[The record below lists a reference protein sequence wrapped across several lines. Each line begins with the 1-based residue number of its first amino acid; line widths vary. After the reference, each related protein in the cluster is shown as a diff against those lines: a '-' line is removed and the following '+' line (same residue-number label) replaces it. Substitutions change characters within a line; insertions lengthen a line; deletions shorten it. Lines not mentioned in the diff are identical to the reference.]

1 MVPQPKVNQN
11 PLAGFMRQPK
21 IYIKLPSGGEF
32 WPAGSL
38 EHTENGEY
46 PVYSMTAKD
55 ELMLKVPDALMNGQA
70 VVSVIEHCIPSIKNA
85 WHVPNIDLDVILIAI
100 RIATYGDTMT
110 LPVNLDDGQEFEY
123 NLNLN
128 MLMDTLMGQIKWE
141 TAIPVSPDLTIHV
154 RPINYKQMTE
164 SALKTFETQRIFDA
178 INNQTVSDAE
188 KAKVFNDSFEKLN
201 QITIGIVNNSV
212 FAIESS
218 AGTTDNPKHIQEFME
233 NTDKEIFDTV
243 KKQIETQREN
253 NSIKPL
259 KIATTD
265 EMREQGVTTDELEI
279 PLVFDASYFFA

>member
-38 EHTENGEY
+38 DKTENGEY

-70 VVSVIEHCIPSIKNA
+70 VISVIEHCIPNIKNA
-85 WHVPNIDLDVILIAI
+85 WQTPNLDLDVILIAI

-110 LPVNLDDGQEFEY
+110 IPVRLQKGEEFDY

-128 MLMDTLMGQIKWE
+128 TLMDTLMNQVTWQ
-141 TAIPVSPDLTIHV
+141 TAIPVSPDLTVHV
-154 RPINYKQMTE
+154 RPINYKQMTD
-164 SALKTFETQRIFDA
+164 SALKTFETQKIFDA
-178 INNQTVSDAE
+178 VNNQDLPVDE
-188 KAKVFNDSFEKLN
+188 KAKVFNESFEKLN

-218 AGTTDNPKHIQEFME
+218 AGTTDNPVHLKEFME
-233 NTDKEIFDTV
+233 NSDKEIFDTV
-243 KKQIETQREN
+243 KKYIETLREN
-253 NSIKPL
+253 NTIKPL
-259 KIATTD
+259 KVQTT
-265 EMREQGVTTDELEI
+265 EQMRESGVVEDEVEI
-279 PLVFDASYFFA
+279 PLIFDASYFFA

>member
-38 EHTENGEY
+38 DKTENGEY

-70 VVSVIEHCIPSIKNA
+70 VTSVIEHCVPAIKNA

-100 RIATYGDTMT
+100 RIATYGETMT
-110 LPVNLDDGQEFEY
+110 VPVVVGDNTDLEY
-123 NLNLN
+123 GLNLNL
-128 MLMDTLMGQIKWE
+128 LMDTLMGQIKWQ
-141 TAIPVSPDLTIHV
+141 TAVPVSPDLTVHV

-178 INNQTVSDAE
+178 VSNQDLPDAE
-188 KAKVFNDSFEKLN
+188 KTKVFNESFDKLN

-233 NTDKEIFDTV
+233 NTDKEIFDAV
-243 KKQIETQREN
+243 KKQIENQREN

-259 KIATTD
+259 KIQTTD
-265 EMREQGVTTDELEI
+265 QMREAGVTEDEIEI

>member
-38 EHTENGEY
+38 EKTENGEY

-70 VVSVIEHCIPSIKNA
+70 VTSVIEHCIPNIKNA
-85 WHVPNIDLDVILIAI
+85 WHVPNLDLDVILIAI
-100 RIATYGDTMT
+100 RIATYGETMT
-110 LPVNLDDGQEFEY
+110 VPVVVGEKTDLEY
-123 NLNLN
+123 SLNLN
-128 MLMDTLMGQIKWE
+128 MLMDTLMGQVKWE
-141 TAIPVSPDLTIHV
+141 TAIPISPDLTVHV

-164 SALKTFETQRIFDA
+164 SALKTFETQRMFDA
-178 INNQTVSDAE
+178 VNSQNLSDAE
-188 KAKVFNDSFEKLN
+188 KAKVFNESFDKLN

-233 NTDKEIFDTV
+233 NADKEIFDIV
-243 KKQIETQREN
+243 KKQIETLRES

-259 KIATTD
+259 KIQTTD
-265 EMREQGVTTDELEI
+265 QMREAGVTEDEVEI

>member
-21 IYIKLPSGGEF
+21 IYIRLPSGGEF

-38 EHTENGEY
+38 DKTENGEY

-70 VVSVIEHCIPSIKNA
+70 VTSVIEHCVPAIKNA

-100 RIATYGDTMT
+100 RIATYGETMT
-110 LPVNLDDGQEFEY
+110 VPVVLGDSTDLEY
-123 NLNLN
+123 GLNLNL
-128 MLMDTLMGQIKWE
+128 LMDTLMGQIKWE
-141 TAIPVSPDLTIHV
+141 TAISVSPDLTVHI

-178 INNQTVSDAE
+178 VSNQDLPDAE
-188 KAKVFNDSFEKLN
+188 KAKVFNESFDKLN

-233 NTDKEIFDTV
+233 NTDKEIFDVV
-243 KKQIETQREN
+243 KKQIEIQREN

-259 KIATTD
+259 KIQTTD
-265 EMREQGVTTDELEI
+265 EMREAGVTSDEIEI

>member
-38 EHTENGEY
+38 EKTENGEY

-70 VVSVIEHCIPSIKNA
+70 VVSVIEHCIPNIKNA
-85 WHVPNIDLDVILIAI
+85 WQTPNLDLDVILIAI

-110 LPVNLDDGQEFEY
+110 IPVRLENKEEFDY

-128 MLMDTLMGQIKWE
+128 TLMDTLMNQVTWQ
-141 TAIPVSPDLTIHV
+141 TAIPVSPDLTVHV
-154 RPINYKQMTE
+154 RPINYKQMTD
-164 SALKTFETQRIFDA
+164 SALKTFETQKIFDA
-178 INNQTVSDAE
+178 VNNQDLPVDE
-188 KAKVFNDSFEKLN
+188 KAKVFNESFEKLN

-218 AGTTDNPKHIQEFME
+218 AGTTDNPAHLKEFME
-233 NTDKEIFDTV
+233 NSDKEIFDTV
-243 KKQIETQREN
+243 KKYIETLREN
-253 NSIKPL
+253 NTIKPL
-259 KIATTD
+259 KVQTT
-265 EMREQGVTTDELEI
+265 EQMRESGVVEDEVEI
-279 PLVFDASYFFA
+279 PLIFDASYFFA

>member
-38 EHTENGEY
+38 EHTENREY

-110 LPVNLDDGQEFEY
+110 LPVNLDNGQEFEY

>member
-11 PLAGFMRQPK
+11 PLSGFMRQPK

-38 EHTENGEY
+38 NKTENGEY

-70 VVSVIEHCIPSIKNA
+70 VTSVIEHCVPNIKNA

-100 RIATYGDTMT
+100 RIATYGEIMTVPVVVGEDTD
-110 LPVNLDDGQEFEY
+110 LEY
-123 NLNLN
+123 SLNLNL
-128 MLMDTLMGQIKWE
+128 LMDTLMGQIKWE
-141 TAIPVSPDLTIHV
+141 TAIPVSPDLTVHI

-178 INNQTVSDAE
+178 VNSQNLSDAE
-188 KAKVFNDSFEKLN
+188 KSKVFNESFDKLN

-218 AGTTDNPKHIQEFME
+218 AGTTDNPAHIQEFME

-259 KIATTD
+259 KIQTTD
-265 EMREQGVTTDELEI
+265 QMREAGVAEDEIEI

>member
-38 EHTENGEY
+38 DKTENGEY
-46 PVYSMTAKD
+46 AVYSMTAKD

-70 VVSVIEHCIPSIKNA
+70 VTSVIEHCVPAIKNA

-100 RIATYGDTMT
+100 RIATYGEMMTVPVVVGNDTD
-110 LPVNLDDGQEFEY
+110 LEY
-123 NLNLN
+123 GLNLNL
-128 MLMDTLMGQIKWE
+128 LMDTLMGQIKWE
-141 TAIPVSPDLTIHV
+141 TAVPVSPDLTVHV

-178 INNQTVSDAE
+178 VSNQDLPDAE
-188 KAKVFNDSFEKLN
+188 KAKVFNESFDKLN

-233 NTDKEIFDTV
+233 NTDKEIFDAV
-243 KKQIETQREN
+243 KKQIENQREN

-259 KIATTD
+259 KIQTTD
-265 EMREQGVTTDELEI
+265 QMREAGVTEDEIEI
-279 PLVFDASYFFA
+279 PLVFDASYFFV

>member
-21 IYIKLPSGGEF
+21 IYIRLPSGGEF

-38 EHTENGEY
+38 DKTENGEY
-46 PVYSMTAKD
+46 AVYSMTAKD

-70 VVSVIEHCIPSIKNA
+70 ITSVIEHCVPAIKNA

-100 RIATYGDTMT
+100 RIATYGETMT
-110 LPVNLDDGQEFEY
+110 VPVVVGENTDLEY
-123 NLNLN
+123 GLNLNL
-128 MLMDTLMGQIKWE
+128 LMDTLMGQIKWE
-141 TAIPVSPDLTIHV
+141 TAIPLSPDLTVHI

-178 INNQTVSDAE
+178 VNSQNLSDAD
-188 KAKVFNDSFEKLN
+188 KAKVFNESFDKLN

-233 NTDKEIFDTV
+233 NTDKEIFDAV
-243 KKQIETQREN
+243 KKQIENQRES

-259 KIATTD
+259 KIQTTD
-265 EMREQGVTTDELEI
+265 QMREAGVTEDEIEI

>member
-21 IYIKLPSGGEF
+21 IYIRLPSGGEF

-38 EHTENGEY
+38 DKTENGEY

-70 VVSVIEHCIPSIKNA
+70 VTSVIEHCVPAIKNA

-100 RIATYGDTMT
+100 RIATYGETMT
-110 LPVNLDDGQEFEY
+110 VPVVLGDSTDLEY
-123 NLNLN
+123 GLNLNL
-128 MLMDTLMGQIKWE
+128 LMDTLMGQIKWE
-141 TAIPVSPDLTIHV
+141 TAISVSPDLTVHI

-164 SALKTFETQRIFDA
+164 SALKTFETQKIFDA
-178 INNQTVSDAE
+178 VSNQDLPDAE
-188 KAKVFNDSFEKLN
+188 KAKVFNESFDKLN

-233 NTDKEIFDTV
+233 NTDKEIFDVV
-243 KKQIETQREN
+243 KKQIEIQREN

-259 KIATTD
+259 KIQTTD
-265 EMREQGVTTDELEI
+265 EMREAGVTSDEIEI

>member
-11 PLAGFMRQPK
+11 PLSGFMRQPK

-38 EHTENGEY
+38 NKTENGEY

-70 VVSVIEHCIPSIKNA
+70 VTSVIEHCVPNIKNA

-100 RIATYGDTMT
+100 RIATYGEIMTVPVVVGEDTD
-110 LPVNLDDGQEFEY
+110 LEY
-123 NLNLN
+123 SLNLNL
-128 MLMDTLMGQIKWE
+128 LMDTLMGQIKWE
-141 TAIPVSPDLTIHV
+141 TAIPVSPDLTVHI

-178 INNQTVSDAE
+178 VNSQNLSDAE
-188 KAKVFNDSFEKLN
+188 KSKVFNESFDKLN

-218 AGTTDNPKHIQEFME
+218 AGTTDNPAHIQEFME

-259 KIATTD
+259 KIQTTD
-265 EMREQGVTTDELEI
+265 EMREAGVTSDEIEI

>member
-1 MVPQPKVNQN
+1 MVPQPKANQN

-38 EHTENGEY
+38 ERTENGEY

-85 WHVPNIDLDVILIAI
+85 WQVPNIDLDVILIAI

-110 LPVNLDDGQEFEY
+110 VPVNLGDGQEFEY

-141 TAIPVSPDLTIHV
+141 TAIPVSPDLTVHV

-164 SALKTFETQRIFDA
+164 SALKTFETQRMFDA
-178 INNQTVSDAE
+178 VNNQTASDAE
-188 KAKVFNDSFEKLN
+188 KAKVFNESFEKLN

-243 KKQIETQREN
+243 RKQIETQREN

-259 KIATTD
+259 KITTTD
-265 EMREQGVTTDELEI
+265 QMREAGVTTDELEI

>member
-21 IYIKLPSGGEF
+21 IYIRLPSGGEF

-38 EHTENGEY
+38 DKTENGEY

-70 VVSVIEHCIPSIKNA
+70 VTSVIEHCVPAIKNA

-100 RIATYGDTMT
+100 RIATYGETMT
-110 LPVNLDDGQEFEY
+110 VPVVLGDSTDLEY
-123 NLNLN
+123 GLNLNL
-128 MLMDTLMGQIKWE
+128 LMDTLMGQIKWE
-141 TAIPVSPDLTIHV
+141 TAISVSPDLTVHI

-164 SALKTFETQRIFDA
+164 SALKTFETQKIFDA
-178 INNQTVSDAE
+178 VSNQDLPDAE
-188 KAKVFNDSFEKLN
+188 KAKVFNESFDKLN

-233 NTDKEIFDTV
+233 NTDKEIFDAV
-243 KKQIETQREN
+243 KKQIENQRES

-259 KIATTD
+259 KIQTTD
-265 EMREQGVTTDELEI
+265 QMREAGITEDEIEI

>member
-11 PLAGFMRQPK
+11 PLSGFMRQPK

-38 EHTENGEY
+38 NKTENGEY

-70 VVSVIEHCIPSIKNA
+70 VTSVIEHCVPNIKNA

-100 RIATYGDTMT
+100 RIATYGEIMTVPVVVGEDTD
-110 LPVNLDDGQEFEY
+110 LEY
-123 NLNLN
+123 SLNLNL
-128 MLMDTLMGQIKWE
+128 LMDTLMGQIKWE
-141 TAIPVSPDLTIHV
+141 TAIPVSPDLTVHV

-188 KAKVFNDSFEKLN
+188 KAKVFNESFDKLN

-218 AGTTDNPKHIQEFME
+218 AGTTDNPAHIQEFME
-233 NTDKEIFDTV
+233 NTDKEIFDIV

-259 KIATTD
+259 KIQTTD
-265 EMREQGVTTDELEI
+265 QMREAGVAEDEIEI

>member
-21 IYIKLPSGGEF
+21 IYIRLPSGGEF

-38 EHTENGEY
+38 DKTENGEY
-46 PVYSMTAKD
+46 AVYSMTAKD

-70 VVSVIEHCIPSIKNA
+70 VTSVIEHCVPAIKNA

-100 RIATYGDTMT
+100 RIATYGETMT
-110 LPVNLDDGQEFEY
+110 VPVVLGDSTDLEY
-123 NLNLN
+123 GLNLNL
-128 MLMDTLMGQIKWE
+128 LMDTLMGQIKWE
-141 TAIPVSPDLTIHV
+141 TAISVSPDLTVHI

-178 INNQTVSDAE
+178 VSNQDLPDAE
-188 KAKVFNDSFEKLN
+188 KAKVFNESFDKLN

-233 NTDKEIFDTV
+233 NTDKEIFDVV
-243 KKQIETQREN
+243 KKQIEIQREN

-259 KIATTD
+259 KIQTTD
-265 EMREQGVTTDELEI
+265 QMREAGVTEAEIEI

>member
-38 EHTENGEY
+38 NKTENGEY

-70 VVSVIEHCIPSIKNA
+70 VTSVIEHCVPNIKNA

-100 RIATYGDTMT
+100 RIATYGEIMTVPVVVGEDTD
-110 LPVNLDDGQEFEY
+110 LEY
-123 NLNLN
+123 SLNLNL
-128 MLMDTLMGQIKWE
+128 LMDTLMGQIKWE
-141 TAIPVSPDLTIHV
+141 TAIPVSPDLTVHV

-188 KAKVFNDSFEKLN
+188 KAKVFNESFDKLN

-218 AGTTDNPKHIQEFME
+218 AGTTDNPAHIQEFME
-233 NTDKEIFDTV
+233 NTDKEIFDIV

-259 KIATTD
+259 KIQTTD
-265 EMREQGVTTDELEI
+265 QMREAGVAEDEIEI

>member
-1 MVPQPKVNQN
+1 MVPQPKANQN

-38 EHTENGEY
+38 ERTENGEY

-85 WHVPNIDLDVILIAI
+85 WQVPNIDLDVILIAI

-110 LPVNLDDGQEFEY
+110 VPVNLSDGQEFEY

-141 TAIPVSPDLTIHV
+141 TAIPVSPDLTVHV

-164 SALKTFETQRIFDA
+164 SALKTFETQRMFDA
-178 INNQTVSDAE
+178 VNNQTASDAE
-188 KAKVFNDSFEKLN
+188 KAKVFNESFEKLN

-243 KKQIETQREN
+243 RKQIETQREN

-259 KIATTD
+259 KITTTD
-265 EMREQGVTTDELEI
+265 QMREAGVTTDELEI

>member
-11 PLAGFMRQPK
+11 PLSGFMRQPK

-38 EHTENGEY
+38 NKTENGEY

-70 VVSVIEHCIPSIKNA
+70 VTSVIEHCVPNIKNA

-100 RIATYGDTMT
+100 RIATYGEIMTVPVVVGEDTD
-110 LPVNLDDGQEFEY
+110 LEY
-123 NLNLN
+123 SLNLNL
-128 MLMDTLMGQIKWE
+128 LMDTLMGQIKWE
-141 TAIPVSPDLTIHV
+141 PAIPVSPDLTVHV

-188 KAKVFNDSFEKLN
+188 KAKVFNESFDKLN

-212 FAIESS
+212 FSIESS
-218 AGTTDNPKHIQEFME
+218 AGTTDNPAHIQEFME

-259 KIATTD
+259 KIQTTD
-265 EMREQGVTTDELEI
+265 QMREAGVAEDEIEI

>member
-38 EHTENGEY
+38 DKTENGEY

-70 VVSVIEHCIPSIKNA
+70 VVSVIEHCIPNIKNA
-85 WHVPNIDLDVILIAI
+85 WQTPNLDLDVILIAI

-110 LPVNLDDGQEFEY
+110 IPVRLQKGEEFDY

-128 MLMDTLMGQIKWE
+128 TLMDTLMNQVTWQ
-141 TAIPVSPDLTIHV
+141 TAIPVSPDLTVHV
-154 RPINYKQMTE
+154 RPINYKQMTD
-164 SALKTFETQRIFDA
+164 SALKTFETQKIFDA
-178 INNQTVSDAE
+178 VNNQDLPVDE
-188 KAKVFNDSFEKLN
+188 KAKVFNESFEKLS

-218 AGTTDNPKHIQEFME
+218 AGTTDNPAHLKEFME
-233 NTDKEIFDTV
+233 NSDKEIFDTV
-243 KKQIETQREN
+243 KKYIETLREN
-253 NSIKPL
+253 NTIKPL
-259 KIATTD
+259 KVQTT
-265 EMREQGVTTDELEI
+265 EQMRESGVVEDEVEI
-279 PLVFDASYFFA
+279 PLIFDASYFFA

>member
-38 EHTENGEY
+38 DRTENGEY

-70 VVSVIEHCIPSIKNA
+70 VVSVIEHCVPNIKNA
-85 WHVPNIDLDVILIAI
+85 WHTPNLDLDVLLIAI
-100 RIATYGDTMT
+100 RVATYGEQMT
-110 LPVNLDDGQEFEY
+110 IPVNLGEDKEFEY
-123 NLNLN
+123 GLNLP
-128 MLMDTLMGQIKWE
+128 MLLDTLNAQINWN
-141 TAIPVSPDLTIHV
+141 TAIPVSPDLTVHI

-164 SALKTFETQRIFDA
+164 SALKTFETQKIFDA
-178 INNQTVSDAE
+178 VNNQDMPDAD
-188 KAKVFNDSFEKLN
+188 KMKIFNESFEKLN
-201 QITIGIVNNSV
+201 QISVGIVNNSV

-233 NTDKEIFDTV
+233 NADKEIFDQV
-243 KKQIETQREN
+243 KKRIEDLREQNTIRPLQIVPTEQ
-253 NSIKPL
+253 
-259 KIATTD
+259 
-265 EMREQGVTTDELEI
+265 MRESGITDSLVEI

>member
-38 EHTENGEY
+38 VHTENGEY

-70 VVSVIEHCIPSIKNA
+70 VTSVIEHCVPNIKNA

-100 RIATYGDTMT
+100 RIATYGEIMTVPVVVGEDTD
-110 LPVNLDDGQEFEY
+110 LEY
-123 NLNLN
+123 SLNLNL
-128 MLMDTLMGQIKWE
+128 LMDTLMGQIKWQ
-141 TAIPVSPDLTIHV
+141 TAVPVSPDLTVHV

-178 INNQTVSDAE
+178 VNSQNLSDAE
-188 KAKVFNDSFEKLN
+188 KSKVFNESFDKLN

-218 AGTTDNPKHIQEFME
+218 AGTTDNPAHIQEFME

-259 KIATTD
+259 KIQTTD
-265 EMREQGVTTDELEI
+265 QMREAGVAEDEIEI

>member
-11 PLAGFMRQPK
+11 PLSGFMRQPK

-38 EHTENGEY
+38 NKTENGEY

-70 VVSVIEHCIPSIKNA
+70 VTSVIEHCVPNIKNA

-100 RIATYGDTMT
+100 RIATYGEIMTVPVVVGEDTD
-110 LPVNLDDGQEFEY
+110 LEY
-123 NLNLN
+123 SLNLNL
-128 MLMDTLMGQIKWE
+128 LMDTLMGQIKWE
-141 TAIPVSPDLTIHV
+141 PAIPVSPDLTVHV

-188 KAKVFNDSFEKLN
+188 KAKVFNESFDKLN

-218 AGTTDNPKHIQEFME
+218 AGTTDNPAHIQEFME
-233 NTDKEIFDTV
+233 NTDKEIFDIV

-259 KIATTD
+259 KIQTTD
-265 EMREQGVTTDELEI
+265 QMREAGVAEDEIEI